1 MRISFGVFFLDC
13 LHFVLEEVAMV
24 NRNGSMEKNDHNLQ
38 ALNCVEYKD
47 NRKVIETNRSW
58 ASKAAFSFFFFLV
71 KILGFVY

>member
-1 MRISFGVFFLDC
+1 
-13 LHFVLEEVAMV
+13 MV

-58 ASKAAFSFFFFLV
+58 ASKAAFSFFFFSENSRFCVL
-71 KILGFVY
+71 KFHQNKDTRR